1 MYGMVEPLLVT
12 QPYVG
17 KNVVV
22 EHVLWTVTVT
32 TATSGSLAEVPR
44 GDQEVLLPRGW
55 TDPKRVEHSTAR
67 VRTFRISATLVD
79 DWEQASDQERFN
91 TRP

>member
-1 MYGMVEPLLVT
+1 MELIGPDGCIDALLVVETRIGVAADEEEKVYGMVEPLLVT

-32 TATSGSLAEVPR
+32 TETSNLSAEFF
-44 GDQEVLLPRGW
+44 QAI
-55 TDPKRVEHSTAR
+55 KRCSYFETEWIR
-67 VRTFRISATLVD
+67 
-79 DWEQASDQERFN
+79 
-91 TRP
+91 